1 MYKKNNIIYAGI
13 TNENGAMLVDEFIV
27 NKTGYLIQR
36 ITDGAILGVKYE
48 MLDSEK
54 DSMFIEIDD
63 NEQLNHF
70 EKNRTIIA
78 GVYNEV
84 GFDLCINKE
93 DLFTGKKFIRIH
105 DGVEMGNKIYLGNDY
120 SYSQNI
126 DLPRYDL
133 SKYYFE
139 VDDIIENHEE

>member
-13 TNENGAMLVDEFIV
+13 TNENGAMLVDDFVV

-36 ITDGAILGVKYE
+36 ITDGAVLGVKYE
-48 MLDSEK
+48 MLDNEK

-63 NEQLNHF
+63 KEKSNNF
-70 EKNRTIIA
+70 EKDRVIIA

-105 DGVEMGNKIYLGNDY
+105 DGQEMGNIIYLGNDY
-120 SYSQNI
+120 SYSKNI

-139 VDDIIENHEE
+139 VDDVLENEE